1 MPNFS
6 GCGHYPRMDV
16 YQGSRG
22 TEAAMVDRMKWFAES
37 DVLRVCDR
45 SCWTGGGSDLG
56 ISGSGRLGGD
66 EATHAAQWV
75 RPPRAAGGAT
85 GSEASTRTL
94 AGGAD
99 TVAAGRVAV
108 AGRRRH
114 CHGRHRV
121 QGGQARNSRYLF
133 S

>member
-1 MPNFS
+1 
-6 GCGHYPRMDV
+6 MDV